1 MYKLTTVAALAA
13 VLALAAFSGYAGD
26 MDGMQK
32 ETANKAAAQV
42 HHGRGVV
49 NKLDLDAGKV
59 NISHDAIKSLQWP
72 AMTMDFKVQDK
83 SILAGVKP
91 GMKVDFE
98 LSKFADGYRISR
110 IVPAK
115 K

>member
-1 MYKLTTVAALAA
+1 MYKSTTVAALAA
-13 VLALAAFSGYAGD
+13 VFAFAAFSVYAGD

-32 ETANKAAAQV
+32 EKVNKADTQAHQG
-42 HHGRGVV
+42 HGTV
-49 NKLDLDAGKV
+49 NKLDLETVKI

-83 SILAGVKP
+83 SILAGIKP

>member
-1 MYKLTTVAALAA
+1 MYKSTTVVALAA
-13 VLALAAFSGYAGD
+13 VFVFAAFSGYAGD

-32 ETANKAAAQV
+32 EKESKAAAQV
-42 HHGRGVV
+42 HKGRGIV
-49 NKLDLDAGKV
+49 NKVDMEAGIINV
-59 NISHDAIKSLQWP
+59 SHEAIKSLQWP
-72 AMTMDFKVQDK
+72 KMTMDFKVQDK
-83 SILAGVKP
+83 SMLAGIKP

-98 LSKFADGYRISR
+98 LSKFADGYRISK